1 MNKRN
6 RKARSDLDLPG
17 SESGSEPVR
26 VMRIIARLNVGG
38 PAIHVSLLTVGLQDA
53 AYQST
58 LVTGVVEPDE
68 GDMTYL
74 ARDLGIEPV
83 VIPTLRREISPIAD
97 LKTLAALVRLM
108 HRLRPH
114 VVHTHT
120 AKAGFVGRLAAAL
133 CHVPV
138 VVHTFHGHI
147 FKGYFGRAKTLLF
160 IWLERLAARGS
171 DVILTVSQRLKDDLV
186 AYGIAPEEKIKIVPL
201 GLKLLPLTDLDALRG
216 SFRREGGFSTETP
229 LVGIIGR
236 LVPIKNHELFLAAAS
251 QVSRVRPE
259 VRFAIIGDGERRE
272 VLEALV
278 EESGLAGRVC
288 FAGWRDDLPR
298 IYADLDVVVISS
310 NNEGTPVSIIE
321 AMAARVP
328 VVATSVGGVPDLL
341 REGQLGTL
349 VPPED
354 AGAMAE
360 AILRTL
366 SAPLQPRLAEAQ
378 EWALARYEA
387 DRLIADVRQL
397 YDGLLRGKGVGPP
410 GKT

>member
-1 MNKRN
+1 MNTRD
-6 RKARSDLDLPG
+6 RKGRPG
-17 SESGSEPVR
+17 GPVR

-58 LVTGVVEPDE
+58 LVTGVVGPDE

-74 ARDLGIEPV
+74 ARDLGIQPV
-83 VIPTLRREISPIAD
+83 VIPTLQREISPIAD
-97 LKTLAALVRLM
+97 LRTVVALVRLM
-108 HRLRPH
+108 RRVRPH
-114 VVHTHT
+114 IVHTHT

-138 VVHTFHGHI
+138 VVHTFHGHV
-147 FKGYFGRAKTLLF
+147 FKGYFGKTKTRLF

-171 DVILTVSQRLKDDLV
+171 DVILTISQRLKDDLV
-186 AYGIAPEEKIKIVPL
+186 AYRIAPEEKIEIVPL
-201 GLKLLPLTDLDALRG
+201 GLKLLRLTDLDTLRG

-236 LVPIKNHELFLAAAS
+236 LVPIKNHELFLAAARRVS
-251 QVSRVRPE
+251 QARPE
-259 VRFAIIGDGERRE
+259 VRFAIVGDGERRE
-272 VLEALV
+272 ALEALV
-278 EESGLAGRVC
+278 EESGLADRVW

-298 IYADLDVVVISS
+298 IYADLDALVISS

-328 VVATSVGGVPDLL
+328 VVATAVGGVPDLL
-341 REGQLGTL
+341 RGGQLGTL
-349 VPPED
+349 VPPEN
-354 AGAMAE
+354 AEALAE
-360 AILRTL
+360 AILAAL
-366 SAPLQPRLAEAQ
+366 DAPLQPQLVEAQ

-387 DRLIADVRQL
+387 DRLITDMRQL
-397 YDGLLRGKGVGPP
+397 YDDLLRRKGVRPP
-410 GKT
+410 EPGRQNQ